1 MPGEG
6 YVDVPGGRIWYR
18 VVGSGP
24 GTPLLLLHGGPGAP
38 SYYLKPLAALADER
52 PVIFYDQLGAGHSD
66 QVSDTTLWK
75 TERFVQE
82 IEALR
87 KALNLTEIHL
97 LGHSWGTILGAEY
110 LFTRPSGVRSVIFAS
125 PALSMN
131 RWVQDTDSLRHLL
144 PDSVQAVIDQHEA
157 AGTFEDP
164 AYQEATM
171 LFYQQFLARKQP
183 WSADIDSTFS
193 QMNPSLYGY
202 MNGPSEFTITGTLK
216 EYDATPR
223 LGELALPTLFT
234 TGEFDEATPATVRY
248 YHSLVPGSQLAIIE
262 DSGHLTMHD
271 APERNVAVVRDFL
284 RQVEGQ

>member
-52 PVIFYDQLGAGHSD
+52 PVIFYDQLGAGRSD

>member
-6 YVDVPGGRIWYR
+6 YVDEPVGRIWYR

>member
-1 MPGEG
+1 MPGDG

-52 PVIFYDQLGAGHSD
+52 PVIFYDQLGAGRSD
-66 QVSDTTLWK
+66 HVSDTTLWK

>member
-1 MPGEG
+1 
-6 YVDVPGGRIWYR
+6 
-18 VVGSGP
+18 
-24 GTPLLLLHGGPGAP
+24 LLLHGGPGAP

>member
-1 MPGEG
+1 
-6 YVDVPGGRIWYR
+6 
-18 VVGSGP
+18 
-24 GTPLLLLHGGPGAP
+24 
-38 SYYLKPLAALADER
+38 
-52 PVIFYDQLGAGHSD
+52 
-66 QVSDTTLWK
+66 
-75 TERFVQE
+75 
-82 IEALR
+82 
-87 KALNLTEIHL
+87 
-97 LGHSWGTILGAEY
+97 
-110 LFTRPSGVRSVIFAS
+110 
-125 PALSMN
+125 
-131 RWVQDTDSLRHLL
+131 VQDTDSLRHLL

>member
-24 GTPLLLLHGGPGAP
+24 GIPLLLLHGGPGAP